1 MKLFYAFI
9 ALCLVS
15 IPVALVMAQATGDY
29 RSTASGNW
37 ATAATWQRWNG
48 TNWAAAATPPT
59 GSELITIQST
69 DSVFVNVTV
78 SITGTLKNQGIIG
91 GGESLTIANG
101 GTFQHDRDAGSLP
114 LATWGTGSTLLM
126 TGTTGTAPANRNQ
139 SFHHVTFNTPNM
151 ASNRDMSW
159 NNITI
164 GGNIRVIKSG
174 TGTNRW
180 QMTSPAAGDTA
191 KITIMGDVLVEGG
204 QFASNG
210 SSNAAHIVIHQYGN
224 VVVTGGNFSVS
235 RGSQGSGS
243 GSTRWYIHSGN
254 FSLSNAASQNSNV
267 ANAWF
272 VFDKAGT
279 QSLTLSTATLT
290 NGGLPI
296 EVKAGTSLD
305 LGSSSLTG
313 NGRFTLN
320 GGATLISANA
330 GGIAGAIA
338 TTGTVILNK
347 GANYTFNGSAA
358 QVTSTNLPDT
368 VNNLAI
374 NNAAGVTLSQTTVIN
389 GVLRLVAGVFDN
401 TIPFSLG
408 PSGSISNEGG
418 SLKNPATSIDGP
430 GDVVPQSF
438 FVDQNYPNPFNPSTI
453 ILYGLPKEENVVV
466 KVYTMLGQ
474 EVATMFEG
482 RQAAGIYRM
491 QFSASHLPSGAYI
504 YRVQAGSTTVVKQMM
519 LLK

>member
-15 IPVALVMAQATGDY
+15 IPVAPVMAQATGDY
-29 RSTASGNW
+29 RSIASGNW

-59 GSELITIQST
+59 GSEVITIQST
-69 DSVFVNVTV
+69 DSVFVNVAVTI
-78 SITGTLKNQGIIG
+78 SDTLKNRGIIG

-101 GTFQHDRDAGSLP
+101 GVFQHDRDAGSLP
-114 LATWGTGSTLLM
+114 LATWSTGSTLLM

-151 ASNRDMSW
+151 SANRDMSW

-164 GGNIRVIKSG
+164 KGNIRVIKSG
-174 TGTNRW
+174 TGSNRW

-191 KITIMGDVLVEGG
+191 KITIMGDVIVEGG
-204 QFASNG
+204 QFSSNG

-243 GSTRWYIHSGN
+243 GSTRWYIHAGN
-254 FSLSNAASQNSNV
+254 FSLTNATTQNSNV

-272 VFDKAGT
+272 AFDKAGA
-279 QSLTLSTATLT
+279 QVVTLGAGNTLT
-290 NGGLPI
+290 ALPI
-296 EVKAGTSLD
+296 VVASGTTLD
-305 LGSSSLTG
+305 LGASVVLGS
-313 NGRFTLN
+313 GRFTVN
-320 GGATLISANA
+320 QGATLVTAQA
-330 GGIAGAIA
+330 GGIAGALA
-338 TTGTVILNK
+338 GTGTITLDP
-347 GANYTFNGSAA
+347 GANYTFNGTAA
-358 QVTSTNLPDT
+358 QVTSTLLPVT
-368 VNNLAI
+368 VNNLTI
-374 NNAAGVTLSQTTVIN
+374 SNAAGVTLSQATTIT
-389 GVLRLVAGVFDN
+389 GVLRLAAGVFDN
-401 TIPFSLG
+401 TIPFTLG

-418 SLKNPATSIDGP
+418 SLKNPVTSVEGP
-430 GDVVPQSF
+430 GEVIPESF
-438 FVDQNYPNPFNPSTI
+438 FVDQNYPNPFNPSTTV
-453 ILYGLPKEENVVV
+453 LYGLAKEENVVV

-474 EVATMFEG
+474 EVATMVEG
-482 RQAAGIYRM
+482 RQAAGTYRM

-504 YRVQAGSTTVVKQMM
+504 YRVQAGSSTVVKQMM